1 MDVAG
6 PPESIATLC
15 QLDGRPNCPS
25 VVSPD
30 LSAKLLGRWFKSD
43 VWSGGSHVAQCGSWS
58 STGQRNFSP
67 WGPHSTSGLS
77 KVSPAHQN
85 HNVCIRSE
93 VLMLVTVKF
102 TSFGIW
108 HHVICRYL
116 GPFWRKCPHH
126 HHRRLS
132 QRRQEVPPK
141 CLHTTQCH
149 ISEDS
154 NHHGDFYPRFM
165 KTLMFPYHHNYR
177 CVCVHMCCPIKAVGP
192 IKQSSPKLAWKPT
205 LWVPFCLSNSKFSSN
220 TQ

>member
-30 LSAKLLGRWFKSD
+30 LSAKLLGRWFESD

-85 HNVCIRSE
+85 HNVCVTSE
-93 VLMLVTVKF
+93 VLMPVTVEVIVF
-102 TSFGIW
+102 WDATPCYLSTFCTILGEPAASITSAEDSINGG
-108 HHVICRYL
+108 CRFL
-116 GPFWRKCPHH
+116 QNGA
-126 HHRRLS
+126 
-132 QRRQEVPPK
+132 K
-141 CLHTTQCH
+141 CLQTTQCH
-149 ISEDS
+149 ISED
-154 NHHGDFYPRFM
+154 GDFYPRFM
-165 KTLMFPYHHNYR
+165 KTLMFPYHHNYT
-177 CVCVHMCCPIKAVGP
+177 CVHMCCPITTAGP
-192 IKQSSPKLAWKPT
+192 TKQSSLKLVWKPP
-205 LWVPFCLSNSKFSSN
+205 LWVPFHLYVSKFPSS